1 MMIERGIQRF
11 EEGVV
16 LAVIMFC
23 IVRCQFSDDSFS
35 SRWCPVVL
43 QPNNTVQCTCS
54 EILEIRCRDL
64 QAVPEFVPDE
74 RTYMAIYM
82 GQQRVSKLLENSF
95 RGLSVKKVVLNLNPV
110 GDVFASKAFVG
121 LETVLEEL
129 ELGGCGIRHLSIDL
143 IAGMVE
149 LRRLHLWRNR
159 IEKIPVRF
167 FRDAVHL
174 VDLVL
179 WGNLITEIADDAF
192 EGLRS
197 IRRIDLDRNRISVL
211 NRNAFR
217 RLRTLEALYLGE
229 NNVVSLNADTFSHL
243 SNLKVLNID
252 HNGMGYIYARAFNG
266 LDRLLSLSLND
277 NRISYL
283 PDDIFSNLYNLTVL
297 SLQGNLLE
305 NVWSRTFNGLW
316 SLQTL
321 NLSRNRLSNLPPG
334 VFRQSSRLAR
344 LGLDDNR
351 LETIQ
356 RCVLSGETRL
366 KSVSLLGNP
375 VSCECRLAWL
385 SQEPDSEYSS
395 FGSTGYSVWGSCRHQ
410 PHHQRQKEGGVEG
423 SLKAIRTLRNDV
435 HYQDASCVTVLYD
448 CQD

>member
-1 MMIERGIQRF
+1 MMTVRRIQRCV
-11 EEGVV
+11 EGSVFAVV
-16 LAVIMFC
+16 MLC
-23 IVRCQFSDDSFS
+23 IVRCQFSDDDFS

-43 QPNNTVQCTCS
+43 RPNDTVQCTCS

-64 QAVPEFVPDE
+64 QAVPEFVPDD
-74 RTYMAIYM
+74 RTYTAIYM

-95 RGLSVKKVVLNLNPV
+95 RGLSVRKVVLSLNPV
-110 GDVFASKAFVG
+110 GDVFASKAFLG

-129 ELGGCGIRHLSIDL
+129 ELGGCGIRHLSVDL
-143 IAGMVE
+143 IAGMME
-149 LRRLHLWRNR
+149 LQRLHLWRNR

-167 FRDAVHL
+167 FRDAAKL

-179 WGNLITEIADDAF
+179 WGNLITEIGDDAF

-229 NNVVSLNADTFSHL
+229 NSIVSLHADTFSHL

-252 HNGMGYIYARAFNG
+252 HNGMGYIYPRAFNG
-266 LDRLLSLSLND
+266 IDRLLSLSLND
-277 NRISYL
+277 NRISFL
-283 PDDIFSNLYNLTVL
+283 PDGIFSNLCNLTVL
-297 SLQGNLLE
+297 SLQGNQLE
-305 NVWSRTFNGLW
+305 NIWSRTFNGLW

-321 NLSRNRLSNLPPG
+321 NLSRNRLSSLPPG
-334 VFRQSSRLAR
+334 VFRQSTLLAR
-344 LGLDDNR
+344 LGLDENR

-366 KSVSLLGNP
+366 KSISLLGNP
-375 VSCECRLAWL
+375 VSCECRLTWL
-385 SQEPDSEYSS
+385 SQESGLEY
-395 FGSTGYSVWGSCRHQ
+395 GAGGYSVWGSCRHQ
-410 PHHQRQKEGGVEG
+410 NSHQQSQQEVGAEG
-423 SLKAIRTLRNDV
+423 STLKAIRALRNDV
-435 HYQDASCVTVLYD
+435 YYHDASCVTVLYD